1 MTHRT
6 AGKTAGPRKAP
17 KPARLVDVV
26 EYRQDLK
33 QVNGVPKKLQVHVK
47 THQWGVSYPLAKWL
61 MEQLRE
67 QKWLP
72 KGTYFK
78 TRKHKTPADIEK
90 ERKKKCKQLV
100 HTTISV

>member
-1 MTHRT
+1 MTRRIAGRT
-6 AGKTAGPRKAP
+6 AAVRKAP
-17 KPARLVDVV
+17 KPARLVDVL
-26 EYRQDLK
+26 EYGQDHK
-33 QVNGVPKKLQVHVK
+33 EVNGVKKKLQVLVK
-47 THQWGVSYPLAKWL
+47 THRWGVSYPLAKWL

-72 KGTYFK
+72 RGTYFK